1 MSPALKELAKK
12 TYLVIKHRV
21 LPNEYQV
28 KGGAQARGSQT
39 ANSQEYFENRGMV
52 LRTGDV
58 IKFGRVPFRVKENS
72 LQMVEGQEW
81 QDSMIMDVDGLHG
94 PHMHTNEKNI
104 TDIDSADLDRDL
116 KVEED
121 EAGDPINI
129 SILNESQK
137 VALQKMQTAVGQKI
151 DNRELL

>member
-1 MSPALKELAKK
+1 
-12 TYLVIKHRV
+12 
-21 LPNEYQV
+21 
-28 KGGAQARGSQT
+28 
-39 ANSQEYFENRGMV
+39 
-52 LRTGDV
+52 
-58 IKFGRVPFRVKENS
+58 
-72 LQMVEGQEW
+72 
-81 QDSMIMDVDGLHG
+81 
-94 PHMHTNEKNI
+94 MHTNEKNI

-151 DNRELL
+151 DTRDLI

>member
-1 MSPALKELAKK
+1 
-12 TYLVIKHRV
+12 
-21 LPNEYQV
+21 
-28 KGGAQARGSQT
+28 
-39 ANSQEYFENRGMV
+39 MV

-81 QDSMIMDVDGLHG
+81 QDSMIMDIDGLHG
-94 PHMHTNEKNI
+94 SHMQTNEKNI

-137 VALQKMQTAVGQKI
+137 VALQKM
-151 DNRELL
+151 